1 MRYLL
6 LVLFLVFSATFN
18 AKETKLRVLSW
29 NIKMLP
35 RQYNIAIKHHPL
47 KRIKL
52 ISEQILSDSID
63 IVCFQELFDKKANKQ
78 MKAELSKQFPY
89 VVGPAN
95 EARSIFRLSS
105 GVIFFSRYPIRKLE
119 TVEFSDCQEEDCVA
133 KKGALL
139 VEADVDGKKIQLLG
153 THMNAAGGEGV
164 KIKQLIQIKD
174 LIEKHSKSGIPQLIC
189 GDFNIQ
195 KTNRKLYQMM
205 LDFFKATDGPISGA
219 LQHTFD
225 PKNNDMCAKEKEEPQ
240 LIDFIFFRSNETK
253 EVRESSRE
261 IRSYRKD
268 WSKNNKDLSDHFA
281 LWMEVILL

>member
-1 MRYLL
+1 MNH
-6 LVLFLVFSATFN
+6 LFIALFFVFSGTLN
-18 AKETKLRVLSW
+18 AKETKLHILSW

-35 RQYNIAIKHHPL
+35 RQYNIVIKHHPL

-63 IVCFQELFDKKANKQ
+63 IVCFQELFDTKVNKR

-133 KKGALL
+133 RKGALL
-139 VEADVDGKKIQLLG
+139 IEAEVDGKKIQLLG
-153 THMNAAGGEGV
+153 THMNAAGGEDV
-164 KIKQLIQIKD
+164 KIKQLVQIRT

-189 GDFNIQ
+189 GDFNIK
-195 KTNRKLYQMM
+195 KTNGKLYQMM
-205 LDFFKATDGPISGA
+205 LDFFKANDGPILGA
-219 LQHTFD
+219 FQHTFD

-240 LIDFIFFRSNETK
+240 LIDFIFFRSNETREAK
-253 EVRESSRE
+253 ESSRE
-261 IRSYRKD
+261 IRCYRKD
-268 WSKNNKDLSDHFA
+268 WSKKNKDLSDHFA
-281 LWMEVILL
+281 LLMEVIL

>member
-1 MRYLL
+1 MNH
-6 LVLFLVFSATFN
+6 LFIALFFVFSGTLN
-18 AKETKLRVLSW
+18 AKETKLHILSW

-35 RQYNIAIKHHPL
+35 RQYNIVIKHHPL

-63 IVCFQELFDKKANKQ
+63 IVCFQELFDTKVNKR

-133 KKGALL
+133 RKGALL
-139 VEADVDGKKIQLLG
+139 IEAEVDGKKIQLLG
-153 THMNAAGGEGV
+153 THMNAAGGEDV
-164 KIKQLIQIKD
+164 KIKQLVQIRT

-189 GDFNIQ
+189 GDFNIK
-195 KTNRKLYQMM
+195 KTNGKLYQMM
-205 LDFFKATDGPISGA
+205 LDFFKANDGPILGA
-219 LQHTFD
+219 FQHTFD

-240 LIDFIFFRSNETK
+240 LIDFIFFRSNETREAK
-253 EVRESSRE
+253 ESSRE
-261 IRSYRKD
+261 LRCYRKD
-268 WSKNNKDLSDHFA
+268 WSKKNKDLSNHFA
-281 LWMEVILL
+281 LLMEVIL

>member
-1 MRYLL
+1 MKY
-6 LVLFLVFSATFN
+6 LFLALFFVFSATIN

-63 IVCFQELFDKKANKQ
+63 IVCFQELFDTKANKR

-95 EARSIFRLSS
+95 EAKSIFRLSS

-119 TVEFSDCQEEDCVA
+119 TVEFTDCQEEDCVA
-133 KKGALL
+133 RKGALL
-139 VEADVDGKKIQLLG
+139 VEAEVDGKKIQLLG
-153 THMNAAGGEGV
+153 THMNAAGGEEV
-164 KIKQLIQIKD
+164 KIRQLVQIKK

-189 GDFNIQ
+189 GDFNIR
-195 KTNRKLYQMM
+195 KTNHKLYQMM
-205 LDFFKATDGPISGA
+205 LDFFKANDGPISGE
-219 LQHTFD
+219 LQNTFD
-225 PKNNDMCAKEKEEPQ
+225 PKNNDMCAKEKGEAS
-240 LIDFIFFRSNETK
+240 LIDFIFFRANENK
-253 EVRESSRE
+253 ESRESCRE
-261 IRSYRKD
+261 IKRYRKA
-268 WSKNNKDLSDHFA
+268 WGKNNKDLSDHFA
-281 LWMEVILL
+281 LWMEVIL

>member
-1 MRYLL
+1 MKY
-6 LVLFLVFSATFN
+6 LFLALFFVFSATLN
-18 AKETKLRVLSW
+18 AKETKLRILSW

-63 IVCFQELFDKKANKQ
+63 IVCFQELFDTKANKR

-89 VVGPAN
+89 SVGPAN
-95 EARSIFRLSS
+95 EAHSIFRLSS

-133 KKGALL
+133 RKGALL
-139 VEADVDGKKIQLLG
+139 IEAEVDGKKIQLLG
-153 THMNAAGGEGV
+153 THMNAAGGEDV
-164 KIKQLIQIKD
+164 KIRQLVQIKK

-189 GDFNIQ
+189 GDFNIK
-195 KTNRKLYQMM
+195 KTNRRLYQMM
-205 LDFFKATDGPISGA
+205 LDFFKANDGPISGE

-225 PKNNDMCAKEKEEPQ
+225 PKNNDMCAKEKGDAR
-240 LIDFIFFRSNETK
+240 LIDFIFFRSNENK
-253 EVRESSRE
+253 ESRESCRE
-261 IRSYRKD
+261 IKRYRKA
-268 WSKNNKDLSDHFA
+268 WGKKNKDLSDHFA
-281 LWMEVILL
+281 LWMEVIL

>member
-1 MRYLL
+1 MKYLIFA
-6 LVLFLVFSATFN
+6 LFFLFSATIN

-63 IVCFQELFDKKANKQ
+63 IVCFQELFDTKANKR

-205 LDFFKATDGPISGA
+205 LDFFKANDGAISGEM
-219 LQHTFD
+219 QNTFD
-225 PKNNDMCAKEKEEPQ
+225 PKNNDMCSKEKGEAC
-240 LIDFIFFRSNETK
+240 LIDFIFFRANENK
-253 EVRESSRE
+253 ESRESRRE
-261 IRSYRKD
+261 IKRYRKA
-268 WSKNNKDLSDHFA
+268 WGKKNKDLSDHFA
-281 LWMEVILL
+281 LWMEVIL

>member
-1 MRYLL
+1 MKY
-6 LVLFLVFSATFN
+6 LFLALFFVFSATLN
-18 AKETKLRVLSW
+18 AKETKLRILSW

-63 IVCFQELFDKKANKQ
+63 IVCFQELFDTKANKR

-119 TVEFSDCQEEDCVA
+119 TLEFSDCQEEDCVA
-133 KKGALL
+133 RKGALL

-153 THMNAAGGEGV
+153 THMNAAGGEEV
-164 KIKQLIQIKD
+164 KIKQLVQIKK

-189 GDFNIQ
+189 GDFNIK

-205 LDFFKATDGPISGA
+205 LDFFKASDGPISGEI
-219 LQHTFD
+219 QHTYD
-225 PKNNDMCAKEKEEPQ
+225 PKNNDMLTKEKGDAR
-240 LIDFIFFRSNETK
+240 LIDFIFFRSNENK
-253 EVRESSRE
+253 ESRESRRE
-261 IRSYRKD
+261 IKRYRKG

-281 LWMEVILL
+281 LWMEVIL

>member
-1 MRYLL
+1 MNH
-6 LVLFLVFSATFN
+6 LFIALFFVFSGTLN
-18 AKETKLRVLSW
+18 AKETKLHILSW

-35 RQYNIAIKHHPL
+35 RQYNIVIKHHPL

-63 IVCFQELFDKKANKQ
+63 IVCFQELFDTKVNKR

-133 KKGALL
+133 RKGALL
-139 VEADVDGKKIQLLG
+139 IEAEVDGKKIQLLG
-153 THMNAAGGEGV
+153 THMNAAGGEDV
-164 KIKQLIQIKD
+164 KIKQLVQIRT

-189 GDFNIQ
+189 GDFNIK
-195 KTNRKLYQMM
+195 KTNGKLYQMM
-205 LDFFKATDGPISGA
+205 LDFFKANDGPILGA
-219 LQHTFD
+219 FQHTFD

-240 LIDFIFFRSNETK
+240 LIDFIFFRSNETREAK
-253 EVRESSRE
+253 ESSRE
-261 IRSYRKD
+261 IRCYRKD
-268 WSKNNKDLSDHFA
+268 WGKKNKDLSDHFA
-281 LWMEVILL
+281 LLMEVIL

>member
-1 MRYLL
+1 MKY
-6 LVLFLVFSATFN
+6 LFLAFFLVYSVTVN

-63 IVCFQELFDKKANKQ
+63 IVCFQELFDTKANNLI
-78 MKAELSKQFPY
+78 KAQLSEQFPY
-89 VVGPAN
+89 IIGPAN
-95 EARSIFRLSS
+95 EAKSIFRLSS

-119 TVEFSDCQEEDCVA
+119 TVEFSDCQEEDCLA
-133 KKGALL
+133 RKGALL
-139 VEADVDGKKIQLLG
+139 IEADVNGKKIQLLG
-153 THMNAAGGEGV
+153 THMNAAGGEDV
-164 KIKQLIQIKD
+164 KIRQLEQIRK
-174 LIEKHSKSGIPQLIC
+174 LIEKHSKSGIPQLVC
-189 GDFNIQ
+189 GDFNIK

-205 LDFFKATDGPISGA
+205 LDFFKAKDGPISGA

-225 PKNNDMCAKEKEEPQ
+225 PKNNDMCGKKKEEPQ
-240 LIDFIFFRSNETK
+240 LIDFIFFRSNGTK

-261 IRSYRKD
+261 IRRYRKD
-268 WSKNNKDLSDHFA
+268 WGKKNKDLSDHFA
-281 LWMEVILL
+281 LWMEVIL

>member
-1 MRYLL
+1 MNH
-6 LVLFLVFSATFN
+6 LFIALFFVFSGTLN
-18 AKETKLRVLSW
+18 AKETKLHILSW

-35 RQYNIAIKHHPL
+35 RQYNIVIKHHPL
-47 KRIKL
+47 KRIKF

-63 IVCFQELFDKKANKQ
+63 IVCFQELFDTKVNKR

-133 KKGALL
+133 RKGALL
-139 VEADVDGKKIQLLG
+139 IEAEVDGKKIQLLG
-153 THMNAAGGEGV
+153 THMNAAGGEDV
-164 KIKQLIQIKD
+164 KIKQLVQIRT

-189 GDFNIQ
+189 GDFNIK
-195 KTNRKLYQMM
+195 KTNGKLYQMM
-205 LDFFKATDGPISGA
+205 LDFFKANDGPILGA
-219 LQHTFD
+219 FQHTFD

-240 LIDFIFFRSNETK
+240 LIDFIFFRSNETREAK
-253 EVRESSRE
+253 ESSRE
-261 IRSYRKD
+261 IRCYRKD
-268 WSKNNKDLSDHFA
+268 WGKKNKDLSDHFA
-281 LWMEVILL
+281 LLMEVIL

>member
-1 MRYLL
+1 MNH
-6 LVLFLVFSATFN
+6 LFIALFFVFSGTLN
-18 AKETKLRVLSW
+18 AKETKLHILSW

-35 RQYNIAIKHHPL
+35 RQYNIVIKHHPL

-63 IVCFQELFDKKANKQ
+63 IVCFQELFDTKVNKR

-119 TVEFSDCQEEDCVA
+119 TVEFSNCQEEDCVA
-133 KKGALL
+133 RKGALL
-139 VEADVDGKKIQLLG
+139 IEAEVDGKKIQLLG
-153 THMNAAGGEGV
+153 THMNAAGGEDV
-164 KIKQLIQIKD
+164 KIKQLVQIRT

-189 GDFNIQ
+189 GDFNIK
-195 KTNRKLYQMM
+195 KTNGKLYQMM
-205 LDFFKATDGPISGA
+205 LDFFKANDGPILGA
-219 LQHTFD
+219 FQHTFD

-240 LIDFIFFRSNETK
+240 LIDFIFFRSNETREAK
-253 EVRESSRE
+253 ESSRE
-261 IRSYRKD
+261 IRCYRKD
-268 WSKNNKDLSDHFA
+268 WGKKNKDLSDHFA
-281 LWMEVILL
+281 LLMEVIL

>member
-1 MRYLL
+1 MKY
-6 LVLFLVFSATFN
+6 LFLALFFIFSATLN
-18 AKETKLRVLSW
+18 AKETKLRILSW

-63 IVCFQELFDKKANKQ
+63 IVCFQELFDTKANKR

-133 KKGALL
+133 RKGALL

-153 THMNAAGGEGV
+153 THMNAAGGEEV
-164 KIKQLIQIKD
+164 KIKQLVQIKK

-189 GDFNIQ
+189 GDFNIK

-205 LDFFKATDGPISGA
+205 LDFFKANDGPISGEI
-219 LQHTFD
+219 QHTYD
-225 PKNNDMCAKEKEEPQ
+225 PKNNDMLTKEKGDAR
-240 LIDFIFFRSNETK
+240 LIDFIFFRSNENK
-253 EVRESSRE
+253 ESRESRRE
-261 IRSYRKD
+261 IKRYRKG

-281 LWMEVILL
+281 LWMEVIL

>member
-1 MRYLL
+1 MNH
-6 LVLFLVFSATFN
+6 LFIALFFVFSGTLN
-18 AKETKLRVLSW
+18 AKETKLHILSW

-35 RQYNIAIKHHPL
+35 RQYNIVIKHHPL

-63 IVCFQELFDKKANKQ
+63 IVCFQELFDTKVNKR

-133 KKGALL
+133 RKGALL
-139 VEADVDGKKIQLLG
+139 IEAEVDGKKIQLLG
-153 THMNAAGGEGV
+153 THMNAAGGEDV
-164 KIKQLIQIKD
+164 KIKQLVQIRT

-189 GDFNIQ
+189 GDFNIK
-195 KTNRKLYQMM
+195 KTNGKLYQMM
-205 LDFFKATDGPISGA
+205 LDFFKANDGPILGA
-219 LQHTFD
+219 FQHTFD

-240 LIDFIFFRSNETK
+240 LIDFIFFRSNETREAK
-253 EVRESSRE
+253 ESSRE
-261 IRSYRKD
+261 IRCYRKD
-268 WSKNNKDLSDHFA
+268 WGKKNKDLSDHFA
-281 LWMEVILL
+281 LLIEVIL

>member
-1 MRYLL
+1 MKY
-6 LVLFLVFSATFN
+6 LFLALFFVFSATLN
-18 AKETKLRVLSW
+18 AKETKLRILSW

-63 IVCFQELFDKKANKQ
+63 IVCFQELFDTKANKR

-133 KKGALL
+133 RKGALL

-153 THMNAAGGEGV
+153 THMNAAGGEEV
-164 KIKQLIQIKD
+164 KIKQLVQIKK

-189 GDFNIQ
+189 GDFNIK

-205 LDFFKATDGPISGA
+205 LDFFKANDGPISGEI
-219 LQHTFD
+219 QHTYD
-225 PKNNDMCAKEKEEPQ
+225 PKNNDMLTKEKGDAR
-240 LIDFIFFRSNETK
+240 LIDFIFFRSNENK
-253 EVRESSRE
+253 ESRESRRE
-261 IRSYRKD
+261 IKRYRKG

-281 LWMEVILL
+281 LWMEVIL